1 MLSDQKEITRITR
14 YLDIQAT
21 PEQADVALVF
31 GSMSNIPAQIA
42 ASLYQEGIVDQI
54 VLTGG
59 INRKSGQLE
68 AENHLR
74 ILLAEGIPD
83 HKIIFE
89 SKSTNTMENVRFAR
103 EAMAEKLE
111 LALIE
116 SVVAVAKWYH
126 SRRAVM
132 TLKRFLPP
140 GIRYF
145 TVTYELH
152 NIRRDNWWLNEVGR
166 HCVLKEWNCIA
177 RYLEQGDLALIQP
190 ENGAFV

>member
-1 MLSDQKEITRITR
+1 MLSDQIEIRRITR

-21 PEQADVALVF
+21 PKQADIAFVF
-31 GSMSNIPAQIA
+31 GSASNIPAQIA
-42 ASLYQEGIVDQI
+42 AMVYQEGIVDHI

-59 INRKSGQLE
+59 INRESGKPE
-68 AENHLR
+68 AEKHLR
-74 ILLAEGIPD
+74 VLLAQGIPHD
-83 HKIIFE
+83 KIIVE
-89 SKSTNTMENVRFAR
+89 GKSTNTKENVRLAR
-103 EAMAEKLE
+103 GVMAEKLD
-111 LALIE
+111 LARIK

-140 GIRYF
+140 NIRYF
-145 TVTYELH
+145 TVTYELPH
-152 NIRRDNWWLNEVGR
+152 IRRDNWWLNDLGR
-166 HCVLKEWNCIA
+166 HYVLKEWNCIA

>member
-1 MLSDQKEITRITR
+1 MLSDQTEIRRITR

-21 PEQADVALVF
+21 PKHADVAFVF
-31 GSMSNIPAQIA
+31 GSASNIPAQIA
-42 ASLYQEGIVDQI
+42 ASLYQEGIVDYI

-59 INRKSGQLE
+59 INRESGKPE
-68 AENHLR
+68 AEKHLR
-74 ILLAEGIPD
+74 VLIAEGIPD

-89 SKSTNTMENVRFAR
+89 SKSTNTKENVCLAR
-103 EAMAEKLE
+103 EVMAEKLD
-111 LALIE
+111 LARIKL
-116 SVVAVAKWYH
+116 VVAVGKWYH

-152 NIRRDNWWLNEVGR
+152 NIRRDNWWLNDVGR
-166 HCVLKEWNCIA
+166 HYVLKEWNCIP
-177 RYLEQGDLALIQP
+177 RYLQKGDLALIQP
-190 ENGAFV
+190 ENGPFV

>member
-21 PEQADVALVF
+21 PEHADVAFVF
-31 GSMSNIPAQIA
+31 GSMSTIPAQIA
-42 ASLYQEGIVDQI
+42 ASLYQEEIVDQI

-59 INRKSGQLE
+59 INRKSGKPE

-83 HKIIFE
+83 HRIIFE
-89 SKSTNTMENVRFAR
+89 SKSSNTMENVRFAH
-103 EAMAEKLE
+103 EVMAEKLD
-111 LALIE
+111 LALIK

-140 GIRYF
+140 NIRYF

-152 NIRRDNWWLNEVGR
+152 NIRRDNWWLNDVGR
-166 HCVLKEWNCIA
+166 HYVLKEWNCIP
-177 RYLEQGDLALIQP
+177 RYLQKGDLYLIQP